1 MDETEK
7 RVREFIVDSFLFG
20 QEDDQL
26 ANDTSLLQA
35 GVIDSTGVLELV
47 VFIEENYAVKVDDDE
62 LVPENLDSI
71 TNLARFINSKS
82 SRTQVAGGE

>member
-47 VFIEENYAVKVDDDE
+47 VFIEENYAVKVEDDE